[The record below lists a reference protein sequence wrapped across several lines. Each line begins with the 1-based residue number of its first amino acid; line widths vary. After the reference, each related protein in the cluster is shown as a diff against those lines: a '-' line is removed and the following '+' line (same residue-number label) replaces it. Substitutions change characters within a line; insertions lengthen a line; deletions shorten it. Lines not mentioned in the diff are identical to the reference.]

1 MSKHP
6 RLRYNG
12 SLINSLI
19 AITMKTVER
28 FLRTIYLLEKCIKEV
43 LSNCNTFFYVLAIGS
58 VSK

>member
-1 MSKHP
+1 
-6 RLRYNG
+6 
-12 SLINSLI
+12 
-19 AITMKTVER
+19 MKTVER